1 MEARGIRSYY
11 EDQKY
16 NIANWRYQWLTRT
29 LYKQDSCRRQ
39 ADDEFGGNYSRL
51 EELPTIFPSNLAF
64 LCSKESFNWSIEL
77 YNVTGENEDLSL
89 DLINKVP
96 IRVRGLGIP
105 SPKNETLKF
114 SEEYILMRR
123 QPPTDINNPNDGVK
137 YWTQE
142 EGVLDREVEIEATT
156 LGLEDMREF
165 LKQWEFRPH
174 GRLLDMA
181 IFVN

>member
-16 NIANWRYQWLTRT
+16 NITNWRYQWLKRT
-29 LYKQDSCRRQ
+29 LYRYNACRR
-39 ADDEFGGNYSRL
+39 ANDDLGSMYSRS
-51 EELPTIFPSNLAF
+51 EDLPTIFPSNLAF

-77 YNVTGENEDLSL
+77 YNVTGEDENLSL
-89 DLINKVP
+89 DIINKIP
-96 IRVRGLGIP
+96 ARIQGLGIP
-105 SPKNETLKF
+105 NPKNETLKF
-114 SEEYILMRR
+114 SEEYILMIRK
-123 QPPTDINNPNDGVK
+123 PALDNNNPNDGVK

-142 EGVLDREVEIEATT
+142 EGILDREIEIEATT

-165 LKQWEFRPH
+165 LKEWEFRPH

-181 IFVN
+181 VFVN

>member
-16 NIANWRYQWLTRT
+16 NIANWRYQWLIRT
-29 LYKQDSCRRQ
+29 LYKWGSCLRQ
-39 ADDEFGGNYSRL
+39 GG
-51 EELPTIFPSNLAF
+51 EEDLPTIFPSNLAF

-77 YNVTGENEDLSL
+77 YNVTGEGDDLSL
-89 DLINKVP
+89 DIINKIP
-96 IRVRGLGIP
+96 ARIQGLGIP
-105 SPKNETLKF
+105 NPKNETLKF

-123 QPPTDINNPNDGVK
+123 QAPHDINNLNNGVK

-142 EGVLDREVEIEATT
+142 EGILDREVEVESTT
-156 LGLEDMREF
+156 LGLEDMKEF

-181 IFVN
+181 VFVN

>member
-29 LYKQDSCRRQ
+29 LLRCDSCRRQ
-39 ADDEFGGNYSRL
+39 
-51 EELPTIFPSNLAF
+51 EEIPTIFPSNLAF

-77 YNVTGENEDLSL
+77 YNVTGEDDNLSL
-89 DLINKVP
+89 DIINKIP
-96 IRVRGLGIP
+96 ARIQGLGIP
-105 SPKNETLKF
+105 NPKAETLKF

-123 QPPTDINNPNDGVK
+123 KPIWDNDNPNNGVK

-142 EGVLDREVEIEATT
+142 EGILDREVEIESTT
-156 LGLEDMREF
+156 LGLEDMKEF

-181 IFVN
+181 VFVN

>member
-29 LYKQDSCRRQ
+29 LLRWDSCRRQ
-39 ADDEFGGNYSRL
+39 
-51 EELPTIFPSNLAF
+51 EEIPTIFPSNLAF

-77 YNVTGENEDLSL
+77 YNVTGEDDNLSL
-89 DLINKVP
+89 DIINKIP
-96 IRVRGLGIP
+96 ARIQGLGIP
-105 SPKNETLKF
+105 NPKAETLKF

-123 QPPTDINNPNDGVK
+123 KPIWDNDNPNNGVK

-142 EGVLDREVEIEATT
+142 EGILDREVEIESTT
-156 LGLEDMREF
+156 LGLEDMKEF

-181 IFVN
+181 VFVN

>member
-16 NIANWRYQWLTRT
+16 NIANWRYQWLKRT
-29 LYKQDSCRRQ
+29 LYRYEACR
-39 ADDEFGGNYSRL
+39 RL

-77 YNVTGENEDLSL
+77 YNVTGEDDNLSL
-89 DLINKVP
+89 DIINKIP
-96 IRVRGLGIP
+96 ARIQGLGIP
-105 SPKNETLKF
+105 NPKNETLKF
-114 SEEYILMRR
+114 SEEYILMKRK
-123 QPPTDINNPNDGVK
+123 PIWDNDNPNNGVK

-142 EGVLDREVEIEATT
+142 EGILDREVEIESTT
-156 LGLEDMREF
+156 LGLEDMKEF

-181 IFVN
+181 VFVN

>member
-16 NIANWRYQWLTRT
+16 NIANWRYHWLTRP
-29 LYKQDSCRRQ
+29 LYQGNARRL
-39 ADDEFGGNYSRL
+39 FGGINYYDTDKPQ

-77 YNVTGENEDLSL
+77 YNVTGEDENLSL
-89 DLINKVP
+89 DISNKIPV
-96 IRVRGLGIP
+96 RVQGLGIP
-105 SPKNETLKF
+105 NPKDETLKF
-114 SEEYILMRR
+114 SEEYVPMRR
-123 QPPTDINNPNDGVK
+123 QHPMDINNLNNGVK

-142 EGVLDREVEIEATT
+142 EGILDREVEIEATT
-156 LGLEDMREF
+156 LGLEDMKEF
-165 LKQWEFRPH
+165 YKQWEFRPH

-181 IFVN
+181 VFVN